1 MAWNARGNVG
11 CETSVIT
18 MQLPKVLLM
27 VVFLIHRT
35 TARDPGTNKDPCHN
49 YLVLNAA
56 WRSTEL
62 ENDGALNHKHCDRGF
77 NGEWYRF
84 QIPAGTSMPTHP
96 PPSMNRCGTEAPMWM
111 RGNHPT
117 AADGEVTRQ
126 ACALFDTDPCRWST
140 SIQVKSCGSF
150 YVYKLPAAPACNL
163 AYCAE
168 PTGCSPDLC
177 DSKATCEGSKTGPI
191 CTCPAGYEGDGESAG
206 TGCTDIGGCSLGLCG
221 QGATCRDVDE
231 RVICTCPPGTTG
243 NPFVMCT
250 DIDGCSPSPCGQ
262 DATCQ
267 DVAAP
272 GTGAICSCPPGYTGD
287 PFVRCTG
294 IDACSPSPCG
304 QDATC
309 RDDAGRAICTCP
321 RGYTG
326 NPLDSCIP
334 GIDACSPSPCGH
346 GATCRDDAGRV
357 ICACPRGYTGNPLV
371 SCTAIETCPEGYDET
386 QIPGKCL
393 RFYLDRPQSYSQAK
407 RACEGEDGHIFLLK
421 NEEGVKQVK
430 NLLADRR
437 SQLPRRLVSRLRNRG
452 VWIGLTES
460 GGGGSG
466 WMWEDGRPLALTT
479 ESFTDWA
486 DGQPT
491 GGRRG
496 GRGGRGGRCVLM
508 SAKHGF
514 KWAVSSCVYR
524 SAFICEAN

>member
-1 MAWNARGNVG
+1 
-11 CETSVIT
+11 
-18 MQLPKVLLM
+18 MQLSKILLII
-27 VVFLIHRT
+27 VFLIHGT
-35 TARDPGTNKDPCHN
+35 TAR
-49 YLVLNAA
+49 
-56 WRSTEL
+56 
-62 ENDGALNHKHCDRGF
+62 
-77 NGEWYRF
+77 
-84 QIPAGTSMPTHP
+84 
-96 PPSMNRCGTEAPMWM
+96 
-111 RGNHPT
+111 
-117 AADGEVTRQ
+117 
-126 ACALFDTDPCRWST
+126 
-140 SIQVKSCGSF
+140 
-150 YVYKLPAAPACNL
+150 
-163 AYCAE
+163 E
-168 PTGCSPDLC
+168 PTGCSPGLC
-177 DSKATCEGSKTGPI
+177 HPVATCEESKTGPT

-243 NPFVMCT
+243 NPFVRCT

-334 GIDACSPSPCGH
+334 GIDACSPSPCGQ
-346 GATCRDDAGRV
+346 GATCRDDAGRA
-357 ICACPRGYTGNPLV
+357 ICTCPRGYTGNPLV
-371 SCTAIETCPEGYDET
+371 SCTAIETCPEGYEET

-393 RFYLDRPQSYSQAK
+393 RFYLDRPQSYSLAK

-421 NEEGVKQVK
+421 NEEDVKQVK

-491 GGRRG
+491 GGRRAG
-496 GRGGRGGRCVLM
+496 RAGRGGRGGRCVLM